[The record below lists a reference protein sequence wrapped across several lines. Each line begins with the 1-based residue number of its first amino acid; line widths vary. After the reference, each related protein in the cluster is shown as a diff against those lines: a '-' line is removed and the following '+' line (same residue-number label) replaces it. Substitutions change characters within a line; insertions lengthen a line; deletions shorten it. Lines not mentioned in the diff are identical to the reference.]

1 MLIQIHQYRQAFQQS
16 VRQAYTQWSQSESV
30 LSQIRH
36 QLAIPDVRIWFC
48 LVGSTLVWATYLA
61 TVYALPSLACQ
72 WQWLGAPGTGSGL
85 KLLQLLISVVAA
97 GLIAGVGTVVFADWQ
112 HARQAG
118 YHEFSQAKAAHLAL
132 LTFVTLLLNTLYLL
146 IISLALAPILALAVC
161 G

>member
-1 MLIQIHQYRQAFQQS
+1 MLIQLHQYRQAFQQS
-16 VRQAYTQWSQSESV
+16 VRQAYIQWTQRESF
-30 LSQIRH
+30 LAQIRR

-48 LVGSTLVWATYLA
+48 FVGSTLVWAAYLV

-72 WQWLGAPGTGSGL
+72 WQWVGAPGTGNGL
-85 KLLQLLISVVAA
+85 KLLQLLVSVGAA

-112 HARQAG
+112 HARQVG
-118 YHEFSQAKAAHLAL
+118 HHEFSQAKAAQLAL

-146 IISLALAPILALAVC
+146 IISLALAPILALTIC